1 MLNAKISGDEL
12 CSLTG
17 LTDRRHRQIAKDGY
31 FAPPLRGEY
40 ERQAAL
46 RGMFRYFREAREKA
60 GATLASERLRKL
72 KEDADKVA
80 IENERS
86 RGNLVETEAVYG
98 HFEGLFVALRQRIL
112 ASGLSDQEKDEL
124 LKDLMGLKGRNF
136 KLQT

>member
-1 MLNAKISGDEL
+1 
-12 CSLTG
+12 
-17 LTDRRHRQIAKDGY
+17 
-31 FAPPLRGEY
+31 
-40 ERQAAL
+40 
-46 RGMFRYFREAREKA
+46 MFRYFREAREKA